1 MNKYWISLCL
11 VIFIS
16 FTVSDIEK
24 GMAFTIYVQQG
35 EPDLVESV
43 KYTEE
48 EMQCIMSWSSFLE
61 DCNNPTSYVS
71 SVGDI
76 DDLTLQMELNFD
88 QKTFT
93 GTLSGSKIVEGVGLK
108 TQHSFQGDISGE
120 INQENWRSTEWHW
133 EFEGEAALSLSYH
146 LERLCVSE
154 EAGSFWET
162 REETI
167 QVTAIVT
174 GSTFGGEEGFGNLN
188 IQWRDTGGYNQGIRR
203 FFLSELSGE
212 TGLEAEIP
220 NPIDLN
226 ASLILPDSVNL
237 ATQSASFRF
246 EPEGRDIDMID
257 TVVWHFYHWDSEQD
271 KYRWFTSFET
281 QGTENLNVDAT
292 ARGEWKE
299 LTETFGEN
307 LDQGKI
313 LWMKLEAWFYAS
325 EGRDLIKPL
334 SSEFSYETTTSP
346 ASSDPQVN
354 VPSSSD
360 PGSGGLPVSIPEIP
374 SVLPSGTTGTLIQ
387 GVAAAGAGLGAA
399 AVIGRL
405 FGGLSQPSSSGKNLS
420 DLIASS
426 QKLNDVPENP
436 EWHQETQLG
445 QKEIIRTGKKSDVFR
460 TSRERRR
467 INYRI
472 DGEAEQDRVSRGLT
486 HEQEYDEIMDER
498 PVFMER
504 YDRNI
509 GGKIIKISG
518 LGRQFEEI
526 TAEERTLY
534 QTWQVKMKSYLRRRY
549 HRMMG
554 PLMGSPRQMADVT
567 AVRQ

>member
-1 MNKYWISLCL
+1 
-11 VIFIS
+11 
-16 FTVSDIEK
+16 
-24 GMAFTIYVQQG
+24 
-35 EPDLVESV
+35 
-43 KYTEE
+43 
-48 EMQCIMSWSSFLE
+48 
-61 DCNNPTSYVS
+61 
-71 SVGDI
+71 
-76 DDLTLQMELNFD
+76 
-88 QKTFT
+88 
-93 GTLSGSKIVEGVGLK
+93 
-108 TQHSFQGDISGE
+108 
-120 INQENWRSTEWHW
+120 
-133 EFEGEAALSLSYH
+133 
-146 LERLCVSE
+146 
-154 EAGSFWET
+154 
-162 REETI
+162 
-167 QVTAIVT
+167 
-174 GSTFGGEEGFGNLN
+174 
-188 IQWRDTGGYNQGIRR
+188 
-203 FFLSELSGE
+203 
-212 TGLEAEIP
+212 
-220 NPIDLN
+220 
-226 ASLILPDSVNL
+226 
-237 ATQSASFRF
+237 
-246 EPEGRDIDMID
+246 MID

-334 SSEFSYETTTSP
+334 FSEFSYETTTSP

-420 DLIASS
+420 DL
-426 QKLNDVPENP
+426 
-436 EWHQETQLG
+436 
-445 QKEIIRTGKKSDVFR
+445 KKSDVFR